1 MRDGFFDRMEQEL
14 LVGVI
19 GLGYIGSVITTEI
32 ALRNN
37 LVLAYESSEVKRK
50 RMSEEFI
57 DINEPGLADALIP
70 QIRSGQVSLCEDI
83 AELDKA
89 EVILICV
96 GTPLN
101 EGAADL
107 NALDQ
112 VAVSLNKILTE
123 SKLVMIKSTVPP
135 GTTDEFSDKLNASK
149 LKHKVVFSPERL
161 AEGQAFNDFRTLPII
176 VGGINPESTREAQN
190 FWLDIGFDVITVSD
204 AKTAELIKL
213 ADNCWIDLN
222 IAFAHE
228 LAQICDAIGV
238 DVLEVIKSANTLK
251 KGTSYVNILTPS
263 VGVGGYC
270 LTKDPI
276 FLHKYAESK
285 GIKLKLSAAGRL
297 VNDSSPKYLVQKLIR
312 EVQNLEQK
320 KILILGIA
328 FKNDSGDIRYSP
340 AIQFMQEMKN
350 SKISYSWYDSLV
362 SKIDLTEEML
372 NCQIEN
378 LIFNHWDIVINL
390 AAHKSDNSY
399 NLNTLIK
406 LFVGN
411 GVFVDGRRFLS
422 QAEIENLV
430 KTGIKYIGVGRGFKV
445 SANP

>member
-1 MRDGFFDRMEQEL
+1 MRCGDFGRMERRL
-14 LVGVI
+14 SVGVI
-19 GLGYIGSVITTEI
+19 GLGYIGSVIATEI

-37 LVLAYESSEVKRK
+37 LVLAYESSELKRK
-50 RMSEEFI
+50 RISEELI
-57 DINEPGLADALIP
+57 DINEPGLADALIS
-70 QIRSGQVSLCEDI
+70 QIRRGQVILCEDI
-83 AELDKA
+83 SELDDA

-107 NALDQ
+107 TALDKL
-112 VAVSLNKILTE
+112 AVQLMKILTGN
-123 SKLVMIKSTVPP
+123 KLVIIKSTVPP
-135 GTTDEFSDKLNASK
+135 GTTEEFSFKLNASES
-149 LKHKVVFSPERL
+149 KHKVVFSPERL
-161 AEGQAFNDFRTLPII
+161 AEGQAFEDLRSIPII
-176 VGGINPESTREAQN
+176 VGGINQESTNEAQN
-190 FWLDIGFDVITVSD
+190 FWRDIGFEVITVPD

-228 LAQICDAIGV
+228 LAQICDSIGV

-251 KGTSYVNILTPS
+251 KGSSYVNILTPS

-285 GIKLKLSAAGRL
+285 GIQLKLSAAGRI
-297 VNDSSPKYLVQKLIR
+297 VNDNSPKYLVNKLIG
-312 EVQNLEQK
+312 EVQNLENK

-328 FKNDSGDIRYSP
+328 FKNNSGDIRHSP

-350 SKISYSWYDSLV
+350 SKIAYSWYDSLV
-362 SKIDLTEEML
+362 NAIDLTQELVNTRIDKL
-372 NCQIEN
+372 N
-378 LIFNHWDIVINL
+378 FNQWDVIINL
-390 AAHKSDNSY
+390 AAHKDDIFY
-399 NLNTLIK
+399 DLNTLTQ
-406 LFVGN
+406 LFLGN

-422 QAEIENLV
+422 KLEIDNLT
-430 KTGIKYIGVGRGFKV
+430 KTGIKYIGVGRSIREV
-445 SANP
+445 AN